1 MPIIAKNIIKKAEE
15 GSKPPLQS
23 KIKKEVVKKEE
34 PKASSPQPKNIKE
47 VIKKMQPEY
56 RPPKE
61 GTVLVV
67 NGKERKIGKKSQYL
81 LDMLTLED

>member
-15 GSKPPLQS
+15 VAKPPLQS
-23 KIKKEVVKKEE
+23 NKKEE
-34 PKASSPQPKNIKE
+34 KNIKD
-47 VIKKMQPEY
+47 VIKKSHPEY
-56 RPPKE
+56 RPTKE
-61 GTVLVV
+61 GTVLIV